1 MKYILDIKQRT
12 RYRVLC
18 FLGYSEYIGVSPK
31 ISRDFLTFLLTERTR
46 FLRDRGTGPK
56 VRVLYYAASWLVWI
70 RYLTGLI
77 PANFCLIRLLL

>member
-46 FLRDRGTGPK
+46 FLRDRGTGTANPFK
-56 VRVLYYAASWLVWI
+56 EFNEHI
-70 RYLTGLI
+70 RSI
-77 PANFCLIRLLL
+77 KKR